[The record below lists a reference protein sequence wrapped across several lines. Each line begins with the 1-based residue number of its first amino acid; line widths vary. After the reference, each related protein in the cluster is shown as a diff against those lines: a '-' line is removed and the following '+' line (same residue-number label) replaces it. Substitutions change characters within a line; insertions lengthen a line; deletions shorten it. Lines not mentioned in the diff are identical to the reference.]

1 MSCLATTFC
10 TVSTILVGSSRRE
23 AMSSLAMS
31 CPVKSQHSRCSLS
44 AATVVMTWCGGAP
57 RKTQKQQH
65 KHHDNGTTAHNG
77 NMFLSPFQDST
88 QHLSETVHRRFTTNS
103 NTAIGRGWSK
113 FHTSSNLPVRV
124 PRSCHCPRRRKRKA
138 TRGSVWQQLL
148 KWCSYPARRNA
159 MSCLAMSCALERHH
173 GRNSKGPP
181 QS

>member
-1 MSCLATTFC
+1 MSCL
-10 TVSTILVGSSRRE
+10 VWPQLSVRSPQSWLVPRGVRRCLPSPCH
-23 AMSSLAMS
+23 A
-31 CPVKSQHSRCSLS
+31 PVKSQHSRCSQS

-103 NTAIGRGWSK
+103 NTVIGRGWSK

-124 PRSCHCPRRRKRKA
+124 PRSCHCPRRRKRKSNK
-138 TRGSVWQQLL
+138 RF
-148 KWCSYPARRNA
+148 
-159 MSCLAMSCALERHH
+159 CLATTFEMVFISCTA
-173 GRNSKGPP
+173 
-181 QS
+181 

>member
-1 MSCLATTFC
+1 MSSQITDCITRFLYRLRHLHFVGCHVMSCLATTFC

-113 FHTSSNLPVRV
+113 FHTSSNLPVR
-124 PRSCHCPRRRKRKA
+124 A
-138 TRGSVWQQLL
+138 TILSL
-148 KWCSYPARRNA
+148 SAP
-159 MSCLAMSCALERHH
+159 S
-173 GRNSKGPP
+173 
-181 QS
+181 